1 MADVAHLTKL
11 FEEHLERNKLKHTR
25 QRRAILNAFLHSQG
39 HVAVE
44 DLAVAVQGYMQ
55 GIGHATIYRTMKL
68 FTDAGIAH
76 ERNFGD
82 GQMRYEPVIQGE
94 HHDHLICED
103 CGHIFEFEDESI
115 ERQQEVI
122 AANHGLVLTNHR
134 HDIYGRCAQRAT
146 CARWVARQST
156 SH

>member
-1 MADVAHLTKL
+1 MANPARLRKR
-11 FEEHLERNKLKHTR
+11 FEEHLERNNLKQTR
-25 QRRAILNAFLHSQG
+25 QRRAILDTFLDSKK

-44 DLAVAVQGYMQ
+44 DLAEAVQSRMQ

-82 GQMRYEPVIQGE
+82 GQTRYEPVVHGE

-103 CGHIFEFEDESI
+103 CGHIFEFEDQLI
-115 ERQQEVI
+115 EDRQELVAQQ
-122 AANHGLVLTNHR
+122 HGLTLSSHR
-134 HDIYGRCAQRAT
+134 HDIYGRCEARSTCPRWAAQ
-146 CARWVARQST
+146 Q
-156 SH
+156 